1 MKKTFI
7 LMALAAVSLVAC
19 QKEKTEERASRNIR
33 IQAQTLT
40 VPTKAGVGDDSRAQ
54 WSIGETA
61 ALVSLS
67 DYSAHESA
75 ALTSE
80 DITDA
85 GQRASFSFSGIADGS
100 YRLVSPKAEVSAE
113 GVTFTVPGTQ
123 AQETPGIS
131 GNRLFLVGG
140 AKGSAEGQLA
150 DITVGAESSS
160 CEAYFRMAGALLRF
174 NVFSSTAGGMEQI
187 RSISVDAG
195 ATQIAGS
202 MTVGLDGAMAS
213 VKGTGSEVT
222 VSVGTP
228 EIVVAK
234 TAEEAKGIYACV
246 IPAKIAA
253 NENGSVTY
261 TITTDGSVYRF
272 VSKDAKEWVEGAVN
286 VVNIDLNSATKVER
300 QAPIMSSTH
309 PQTKGDFPMTEV
321 EPGVYKLE
329 HQWLSGQEYDIYFA
343 AGTSG
348 FYYAPVDPWVSE
360 RNRVFDLEYTKEVR
374 ALKIQS
380 YDGKNYGEKYYTI
393 ILDTNTNRLSMIQ
406 ETGERF
412 WIVGDNLSWD
422 MNKYEMT
429 VDKAAGKAT
438 WYGWF
443 KAANNFKIHGE
454 NMWAENA
461 WKGPNNYDGSGEW
474 YFRDDSR
481 ENGISLN
488 SDGLKQWS
496 CEAGYHKVTFDYK
509 ADPMTISIE
518 KVESLELTVNGTA
531 MTYKGNNEY
540 TATLEL
546 TKGEPVT
553 FAGCN
558 DLEYV
563 RQDPDFLK
571 DGKFNSKTGTYTVVL
586 HLGTRES
593 SWSDSDNQV
602 PNSSWTI
609 FRSANNGGVY
619 STLFLCG
626 EGVAPVTIKNCVG
639 WNVEGDGLAF
649 MAEIDDK
656 VYQFTG
662 RYREQWW
669 QLEPYDRWTNNLN
682 FKYFGN
688 VWWNGGIVN
697 GVTLDDKTGK
707 VTQGSDGN
715 LRWAD
720 SGSKWDDYGYYRMT
734 VNMNT
739 TPQTVTFEKL

>member
-1 MKKTFI
+1 
-7 LMALAAVSLVAC
+7 MALAVVSLAAC
-19 QKEKTEERASRNIR
+19 QKEKTPETVSRNIT
-33 IQAQTLT
+33 IKTQAIYA
-40 VPTKAGVGDDSRAQ
+40 PTKAGIGDDSRAQ

-61 ALVSLS
+61 AMVSLS
-67 DYSAHESA
+67 DYSVHESA

-80 DITDA
+80 DITNEGSQA
-85 GQRASFSFSGIADGS
+85 AFSFSGIAEGN
-100 YRLVSPKAEVSAE
+100 YRLVSPQTEVSEA
-113 GVTFTVPGTQ
+113 GVTFSVPSAQT
-123 AQETPGIS
+123 QETPRIS

-150 DITVGAESSS
+150 DITVGDGNSS
-160 CEAYFRMAGALLRF
+160 CNAYFRLAGALLKF
-174 NVFSSTAGGMEQI
+174 NVFSSTASGTEQLK
-187 RSISVDAG
+187 SISVSAG
-195 ATQIAGS
+195 SAQIAGS
-202 MTVGLDGAMAS
+202 ITAGFDG
-213 VKGTGSEVT
+213 EVT
-222 VSVGTP
+222 SAKGSGNEVSVSVRTP

-234 TAEEAKGIYACV
+234 TAGEAKGIYATV
-246 IPAKIAA
+246 IPTKVAA
-253 NENGSVTY
+253 NEAGSVTY
-261 TITTDGSVYRF
+261 TITTDGSVYQF
-272 VSKDAKEWVEGAVN
+272 VSKEEKEWVAGAVN
-286 VVNIDLNSATKVER
+286 VVNIDLDAATKVER

-309 PQTKGDFPMTEV
+309 PQAKGDFPMTEV

-329 HQWLSGQEYDIYFA
+329 HQWLSGQEYEIYFA

-360 RNRVFDLEYTKEVR
+360 QNRVFDLEYTKEVR

-393 ILDTNTNRLSMIQ
+393 ILDTNTNKLSMIQ
-406 ETGERF
+406 ETGEKF
-412 WIVGDNLSWD
+412 WIVGDNLSWE

-454 NMWAENA
+454 NMWEQNA

-474 YFRDDSR
+474 YFKDSSR

-488 SDGLKQWS
+488 SDGLRQWS

-509 ADPMTISIE
+509 SSPMTLSVE

-531 MTYKGNNEY
+531 MTYAGNNEY

-586 HLGTRES
+586 RLGTREN
-593 SWSDSDNQV
+593 SWSDSD
-602 PNSSWTI
+602 PNCSWTI
-609 FRSANNGGVY
+609 FRSANNGDTY
-619 STLFLCG
+619 STLFLSG
-626 EGVAPVTIKNCVG
+626 EGVAPVTIKNCFA
-639 WNVEGDGLAF
+639 WNAERTALAF
-649 MAEIDDK
+649 MAEIGDK

-662 RYREQWW
+662 RYRETWW
-669 QLEPYDRWTNNLN
+669 QLEPYDRWGNGLN
-682 FKYFGN
+682 FKYFDDI
-688 VWWNGGIVN
+688 WLRGGIVS
-697 GVTLDDKTGK
+697 GVNLNDKTGK
-707 VTQGSDGN
+707 ITQGTDGN
-715 LRWAD
+715 LRWTDAN
-720 SGSKWDDYGYYRMT
+720 SKWDDYGTYRMT
-734 VNMNT
+734 VDMNT
-739 TPQTVTFEKL
+739 NPQTVTFEKL

>member
-1 MKKTFI
+1 MKRISI
-7 LMALAAVSLVAC
+7 LMALAVVSLAAC
-19 QKEKTEERASRNIR
+19 QKEKTPETVSRNIT
-33 IQAQTLT
+33 IKAQTIYA
-40 VPTKAGVGDDSRAQ
+40 PTKAGIGDDSRAQ

-67 DYSAHESA
+67 DHSVHESA

-80 DITDA
+80 DITNEGSQA
-85 GQRASFSFSGIADGS
+85 AFSFSGIAEGN
-100 YRLVSPKAEVSAE
+100 YRLVSPKTEVSE
-113 GVTFTVPGTQ
+113 TGVTFSVPSAQT
-123 AQETPGIS
+123 QETPGIS

-150 DITVGAESSS
+150 DITVGDGNSS
-160 CEAYFRMAGALLRF
+160 CNAYFRLAGALLKF
-174 NVFSSTAGGMEQI
+174 NVFSSTAGGTEQI
-187 RSISVDAG
+187 RSISVSAES
-195 ATQIAGS
+195 AQIAGD
-202 MTVGLDGAMAS
+202 MTVGFDGAVAP
-213 VKGTGSEVT
+213 VKGTGHEVT

-234 TAEEAKGIYACV
+234 TAEEAKGIYATV
-246 IPAKIAA
+246 VPAKIAA
-253 NENGSVTY
+253 NEAGSVTY

-272 VSKDAKEWVEGAVN
+272 VSKTKKEWVAGAVN
-286 VVNIDLNSATKVER
+286 TVNIDLNAATKVER

-309 PQTKGDFPMTEV
+309 PQTKGDFPMREV

-329 HQWLSGQEYDIYFA
+329 HQWLSGQEYEIYFA

-360 RNRVFDLEYTKEVR
+360 QNRVFDLEYTKEVR

-393 ILDTNTNRLSMIQ
+393 ILDTNTNKLSMIQ
-406 ETGERF
+406 ETGEKF

-454 NMWAENA
+454 NMWEQNA

-474 YFRDDSR
+474 YFKDSSRD
-481 ENGISLN
+481 NGISLN
-488 SDGLKQWS
+488 SDGLRQWS

-509 ADPMTISIE
+509 SSPMTLSVE

-531 MTYKGNNEY
+531 MTYAGNNEY
-540 TATLEL
+540 TATLNF

-586 HLGTRES
+586 RLGTREN
-593 SWSDSDNQV
+593 SWSDSNRQD
-602 PNSSWTI
+602 PNCSWTI
-609 FRSANNGGVY
+609 FRSANNGDTY
-619 STLFLCG
+619 STLFLSG
-626 EGVAPVTIKNCVG
+626 KGVAPVTIKNCVA
-639 WNVEGDGLAF
+639 WNADKTALAF
-649 MAEIDDK
+649 MAEIGDK

-662 RYREQWW
+662 RYRETWW
-669 QLEPYDRWTNNLN
+669 QLEPYDRWGNGLN
-682 FKYFGN
+682 FKYFDDI
-688 VWWNGGIVN
+688 WLRGGTVSGVN
-697 GVTLDDKTGK
+697 LIDKTGK
-707 VTQGSDGN
+707 ITQGTDGN
-715 LRWAD
+715 LRWTDAK
-720 SGSKWDDYGYYRMT
+720 SKWDDYGTYRMT
-734 VNMNT
+734 VDMNT
-739 TPQTVTFEKL
+739 NPQTVTFEKL